1 VTAARHATLL
11 TGFPR
16 LAQVAHLS
24 RTVRGREGTP
34 VEVTSFITSCRPHRT
49 PAAQLLALMWGHWS
63 SEARHWVRDVTFGED
78 RSRLRCGHAPQVMA
92 TLRSLAITLIR
103 RTKTTAIAAQRRFFA
118 YHPAQALALL
128 LSKTHSAR

>member
-1 VTAARHATLL
+1 MGPT
-11 TGFPR
+11 
-16 LAQVAHLS
+16 S
-24 RTVRGREGTP
+24 RFVICGKT
-34 VEVTSFITSCRPHRT
+34 I
-49 PAAQLLALMWGHWS
+49 A
-63 SEARHWVRDVTFGED
+63 ARHWVRDVTFGED

>member
-1 VTAARHATLL
+1 
-11 TGFPR
+11 
-16 LAQVAHLS
+16 
-24 RTVRGREGTP
+24 VRDREGP
-34 VEVTSFITSCRPHRT
+34 HVEVTYFITSCSPRRT
-49 PAAQLLALMWGHWS
+49 TAAQLLALIRGHWS
-63 SEARHWVRDVTFGED
+63 IEARHWVRDVTFGED